1 MQVVILSLIADG
13 SCTLNKTE
21 TVTIAR
27 MDIDN
32 DTLQLELI
40 ERQECLIE
48 GVQID
53 RIIAARSR
61 NA

>member
-1 MQVVILSLIADG
+1 MKRSVAQVPLKAGVTVQVVILSLIADG

-27 MDIDN
+27 MDMDN

-40 ERQECLIE
+40 ER
-48 GVQID
+48 
-53 RIIAARSR
+53 R
-61 NA
+61 NV

>member
-40 ERQECLIE
+40 ERKECLIE
-48 GVQID
+48 SVQID